1 MLCPNCH
8 KEVKQN
14 TNFCEYCGFKFRKLE
29 ENFKKDKEKSI
40 KKIVLISLIFISLIF
55 IIIINLTN
63 NSKQKL
69 NATQEKQ
76 IQQLEQNKS
85 VASPQVTTNKP
96 SLDKIVLIS
105 KGFGYTQY
113 GEAGVVGKIK
123 NNNDK
128 ALYIRADIDLV
139 YSYGNK
145 IGDTYTYQ
153 EVQPYSIWNFE
164 APTFGVLASDMK
176 IYLSIDTE

>member
-1 MLCPNCH
+1 M
-8 KEVKQN
+8 
-14 TNFCEYCGFKFRKLE
+14 
-29 ENFKKDKEKSI
+29 
-40 KKIVLISLIFISLIF
+40 
-55 IIIINLTN
+55 
-63 NSKQKL
+63 
-69 NATQEKQ
+69 
-76 IQQLEQNKS
+76 
-85 VASPQVTTNKP
+85 TTNKP

-128 ALYIRADIDLV
+128 ALYIRADIDLLD
-139 YSYGNK
+139 SYGNK